1 MTHSQFHASVAFG
14 AIVVRAGVALL
25 APPVPPASAEVQ
37 AARICREQGVKPA
50 SPGYDYCLF
59 QAERAIEWGDPQIG
73 RTYARVTAEAR
84 EACQA
89 YGLEPASAGF
99 QSCLDR
105 ETKARS
111 LLVFSEE
118 SLKFGPQ
125 IADHP

>member
-14 AIVVRAGVALL
+14 TIVVLAGVALL

-37 AARICREQGVKPA
+37 ASRICREQGVKPA
-50 SPGYDYCLF
+50 SPGYDHCLL
-59 QAERAIEWGDPQIG
+59 QAERAIEWGEPQLA
-73 RTYARVTAEAR
+73 RAFARVTAEAR
-84 EACQA
+84 AACQA
-89 YGLEPASAGF
+89 DGLDPSSAGY

-105 ETKARS
+105 ETKARN

-118 SLKFGPQ
+118 KLKFGPQ